1 MHYNKSKTPEFNER
15 QAFENE
21 PVSPLTN
28 DKSVNFDIVKRTE
41 IAVILKNNGLKND
54 ERMCL
59 KITATFG
66 NYSI

>member
-1 MHYNKSKTPEFNER
+1 MKKTHMNYAELHYSKSKTPEFNER

-41 IAVILKNNGLKND
+41 IAVILKNNGLK
-54 ERMCL
+54 
-59 KITATFG
+59 K
-66 NYSI
+66 

>member
-1 MHYNKSKTPEFNER
+1 MNYPELHYNKSKTPEFNER

-41 IAVILKNNGLKND
+41 IAVILKK
-54 ERMCL
+54 
-59 KITATFG
+59 
-66 NYSI
+66 